1 MFLLVMFQKVL
12 VYAESETRITLNEY

>member
-12 VYAESETRITLNEY
+12 VYAEFDMCIILNEY